1 MKPLLKDDFFEYVN
15 YEWLKEAKIPDD
27 RSSIGSFVELDMKL
41 EKLLKSLIFD
51 WSTNKKEIPSKY
63 PLLKE
68 MIKFHSMILDQ
79 NKREELSWKPIKN
92 YLNKLLEI
100 NSFSDLYNQDRDF
113 WLSYNSLPVEIQVY
127 EDFVENTK
135 KIVWLDSLS
144 CILPSK
150 ETYQQETEKTKLL
163 TSWKNMVVDLLID
176 YGFSK
181 QKSESMVENAI
192 KFDDLLKDYLLSSV
206 EQANYVAL
214 YNLKQRDELN
224 GYINKFNLINLLD
237 LIIGQEVTEASIPNL
252 RLYKNFDKIFSEENF
267 ALYKDLLFI
276 NNLLSN
282 TSYLSEKIRIKA
294 TEYKKTVYSINKE
307 RSLSDYAFD
316 LTSKYF
322 GMPLGMFYAHEY
334 FGQKAKED
342 VEYMVKSMIEVYK
355 ERLQKNDWLSKET
368 IQKAIIKLNKF
379 DYMVGFPEEIR
390 PYYKKFMVKTYQ
402 DGSNIFENIR
412 KFRKHITNYNLS
424 LYHKSESKKLWGMS
438 PATVNAYYNPT
449 KNHIVFPAGILSSP
463 FYNINASKS
472 SNYGSIGAV
481 IAHEIS
487 HGFDN
492 NGAQF
497 DENGALNNW
506 WTENDLKEFQ
516 KRTQSVIELYDKR
529 ETKYGPVNGKLTVSE
544 NIADIGGLSC
554 ALEAAKREPDFSL
567 EEFFISWAKAWRS
580 AYKEGTAKRL
590 LDSDVHAPAKIR
602 ANIVAANMDEFQ
614 DFFKITENDKM
625 YIKPSKRVKIW

>member
-27 RSSIGSFVELDMKL
+27 RSSIGSFVELDIKL

-68 MIKFHSMILDQ
+68 MIKFHSMILDE

-127 EDFVENTK
+127 EDFIENTK

-181 QKSESMVENAI
+181 QKSECMVENAI

-252 RLYKNFDKIFSEENF
+252 RLYENFDKIFSEENF
-267 ALYKDLLFI
+267 DLYKDLLFI

-282 TSYLSEKIRIKA
+282 TSYLSEKIRIKNR
-294 TEYKKTVYSINKE
+294 I
-307 RSLSDYAFD
+307 
-316 LTSKYF
+316 
-322 GMPLGMFYAHEY
+322 
-334 FGQKAKED
+334 
-342 VEYMVKSMIEVYK
+342 
-355 ERLQKNDWLSKET
+355 QKNCLF
-368 IQKAIIKLNKF
+368 NK
-379 DYMVGFPEEIR
+379 
-390 PYYKKFMVKTYQ
+390 
-402 DGSNIFENIR
+402 
-412 KFRKHITNYNLS
+412 
-424 LYHKSESKKLWGMS
+424 
-438 PATVNAYYNPT
+438 
-449 KNHIVFPAGILSSP
+449 
-463 FYNINASKS
+463 
-472 SNYGSIGAV
+472 
-481 IAHEIS
+481 
-487 HGFDN
+487 
-492 NGAQF
+492 
-497 DENGALNNW
+497 
-506 WTENDLKEFQ
+506 
-516 KRTQSVIELYDKR
+516 
-529 ETKYGPVNGKLTVSE
+529 
-544 NIADIGGLSC
+544 
-554 ALEAAKREPDFSL
+554 
-567 EEFFISWAKAWRS
+567 
-580 AYKEGTAKRL
+580 
-590 LDSDVHAPAKIR
+590 
-602 ANIVAANMDEFQ
+602 
-614 DFFKITENDKM
+614 
-625 YIKPSKRVKIW
+625 

>member
-27 RSSIGSFVELDMKL
+27 VSSIGSFVELDIKL

-51 WSTNKKEIPSKY
+51 WSINKKEIPSKY

-68 MIKFHSMILDQ
+68 MIKFHSMILDE

-100 NSFSDLYNQDRDF
+100 KSFSDLYNQDRDF

-127 EDFVENTK
+127 EDFIENTK

-192 KFDDLLKDYLLSSV
+192 KFDDLLKDYLLGSV

-224 GYINKFNLINLLD
+224 SYINKFNLINLLD

-252 RLYKNFDKIFSEENF
+252 RLYENFDKIFSEENF

-294 TEYKKTVYSINKE
+294 DRI
-307 RSLSDYAFD
+307 
-316 LTSKYF
+316 
-322 GMPLGMFYAHEY
+322 
-334 FGQKAKED
+334 
-342 VEYMVKSMIEVYK
+342 
-355 ERLQKNDWLSKET
+355 QKNCLF
-368 IQKAIIKLNKF
+368 NK
-379 DYMVGFPEEIR
+379 
-390 PYYKKFMVKTYQ
+390 
-402 DGSNIFENIR
+402 
-412 KFRKHITNYNLS
+412 
-424 LYHKSESKKLWGMS
+424 
-438 PATVNAYYNPT
+438 
-449 KNHIVFPAGILSSP
+449 
-463 FYNINASKS
+463 
-472 SNYGSIGAV
+472 
-481 IAHEIS
+481 
-487 HGFDN
+487 
-492 NGAQF
+492 
-497 DENGALNNW
+497 
-506 WTENDLKEFQ
+506 
-516 KRTQSVIELYDKR
+516 
-529 ETKYGPVNGKLTVSE
+529 
-544 NIADIGGLSC
+544 
-554 ALEAAKREPDFSL
+554 
-567 EEFFISWAKAWRS
+567 
-580 AYKEGTAKRL
+580 
-590 LDSDVHAPAKIR
+590 
-602 ANIVAANMDEFQ
+602 
-614 DFFKITENDKM
+614 
-625 YIKPSKRVKIW
+625 

>member
-322 GMPLGMFYAHEY
+322 GTPLGMFYAHEY

-449 KNHIVFPAGILSSP
+449 KNHIVFPWNS
-463 FYNINASKS
+463 F
-472 SNYGSIGAV
+472 
-481 IAHEIS
+481 
-487 HGFDN
+487 
-492 NGAQF
+492 
-497 DENGALNNW
+497 
-506 WTENDLKEFQ
+506 
-516 KRTQSVIELYDKR
+516 
-529 ETKYGPVNGKLTVSE
+529 
-544 NIADIGGLSC
+544 
-554 ALEAAKREPDFSL
+554 FSFL
-567 EEFFISWAKAWRS
+567 
-580 AYKEGTAKRL
+580 
-590 LDSDVHAPAKIR
+590 
-602 ANIVAANMDEFQ
+602 
-614 DFFKITENDKM
+614 
-625 YIKPSKRVKIW
+625 